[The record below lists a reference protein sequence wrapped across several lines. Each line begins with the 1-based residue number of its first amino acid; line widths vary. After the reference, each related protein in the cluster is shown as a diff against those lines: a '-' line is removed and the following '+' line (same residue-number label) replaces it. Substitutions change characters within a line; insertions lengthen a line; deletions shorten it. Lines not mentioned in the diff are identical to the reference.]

1 MEERF
6 FNMAKP
12 RKIIDVG
19 NFTVDLR
26 NLEYMQKVENEKYS
40 GIRYVFFS
48 GAHQT
53 NWYYYAYRRD
63 EEYKKQIA
71 EFKEYHEQ
79 TN

>member
-12 RKIIDVG
+12 RKIIDAG
-19 NFTVDLR
+19 SFTVDLR

-40 GIRYVFFS
+40 GIKYVFFS

-53 NWYYYAYRRD
+53 AWYHYGYRRD

-71 EFKEYHEQ
+71 EFKKYHEQ
-79 TN
+79 